1 MLNPFQEINWHPGLP
16 ERRTFAASLIV
27 GFPCVAT
34 FVLLAQRWHHGAWD
48 FSPALTL
55 ATAGLTLGAILWAL
69 PQLARPFYV
78 VWYGV
83 TCALGFVTGNT
94 LLGSIR

>member
-34 FVLLAQRWHHGAWD
+34 FVVLAQRWHHGAWD

-55 ATAGLTLGAILWAL
+55 ATAAL
-69 PQLARPFYV
+69 V
-78 VWYGV
+78 
-83 TCALGFVTGNT
+83 ALNHRLFVKGYR
-94 LLGSIR
+94 LRA